1 MTLLLNLLVATL
13 PTQPLYAIE
22 PVATEP
28 LAAFGAPVEPNPF
41 LAYSPI
47 ARAPEDFP
55 EMEYTFIEANYV
67 WLDSKIAD
75 GNLDGY
81 ELTGSFELP
90 LNIFLQATVSQLSGD
105 SDLTRQRIGAG
116 WHIGFTSRFDAYGI
130 LSYEKLE
137 LEDSGADFDDDSP
150 AAEVGLRVLITRGFE
165 VNGRSQWS
173 DNGAGDASLGLG
185 ARFYFSENLS
195 IGARFDSTGDEDTGS
210 IGLRF
215 EI

>member
-1 MTLLLNLLVATL
+1 MTLLLHLLVATL

-22 PVATEP
+22 PAATEP
-28 LAAFGAPVEPNPF
+28 LAAFGARSEPSPF

-55 EMEYTFIEANYV
+55 EMEYTYIEANYV
-67 WLDSKIAD
+67 FTDSKIAD
-75 GNLDGY
+75 DTIDGY

-90 LNIFLQATVSQLSGD
+90 LNIFLQASASQQSGD
-105 SDLTRQRIGAG
+105 ADLTRYRAGVG
-116 WHIGFTSRFDAYGI
+116 WHFGFLSRFDAYGI
-130 LSYEKLE
+130 LSYETLE
-137 LEDSGADFDDDSP
+137 LEDSGADFDDESA
-150 AAEVGLRVLITRGFE
+150 AAEVGLRVLLTRSIE

-173 DNGAGDASLGLG
+173 DNGDGDPSLGLG
-185 ARFYFSENLS
+185 ARFYFSGFLS
-195 IGARFDSTGDEDTGS
+195 VGARFDTTGDEDTGS